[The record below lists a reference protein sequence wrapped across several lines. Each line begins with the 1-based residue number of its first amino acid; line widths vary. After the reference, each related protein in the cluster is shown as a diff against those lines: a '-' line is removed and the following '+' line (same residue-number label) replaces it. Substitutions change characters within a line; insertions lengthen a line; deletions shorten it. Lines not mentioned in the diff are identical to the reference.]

1 MPLGPIAVVILGV
14 LLVAIGMNMTRRTAS
29 MRGSM
34 WKQEWTPDTG
44 FSTAKGVFARAGVQ
58 AMGVGGLLIV
68 IAIIWAAVGN

>member
-1 MPLGPIAVVILGV
+1 MSLGPIAVVILGA
-14 LLVAIGMNMTRRTAS
+14 LLVAIGMNMMRRTAS

-44 FSTAKGVFARAGVQ
+44 FSTSKGIFAQAGLQ

-68 IAIIWAAVGN
+68 IAVIWAVAGS